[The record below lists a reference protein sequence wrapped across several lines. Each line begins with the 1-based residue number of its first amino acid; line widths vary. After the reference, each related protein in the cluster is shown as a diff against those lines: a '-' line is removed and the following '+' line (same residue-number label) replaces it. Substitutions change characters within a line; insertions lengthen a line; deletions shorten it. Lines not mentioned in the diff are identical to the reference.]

1 MTYQNRIKID
11 FLNIE
16 KNVVYLIGYP
26 IKLSPS
32 ERALLYEIAAKNGA
46 SIDDLLSLLAE
57 GVSRGNVAVHINSIN
72 RKAEAISGRRL
83 VLFENEKY
91 ILNPY
96 M

>member
-1 MTYQNRIKID
+1 MTYQNRIKVD

-16 KNVVYLIGYP
+16 KNGVYLIGYP

>member
-1 MTYQNRIKID
+1 MTYQNRIKVD

-16 KNVVYLIGYP
+16 KNGVYLIGYP

-32 ERALLYEIAAKNGA
+32 ECALLYEIAAKNGA

-72 RKAEAISGRRL
+72 RKAKAISGRRL

-91 ILNPY
+91 ILNPH

>member
-1 MTYQNRIKID
+1 MTYQNRIKVD

-16 KNVVYLIGYP
+16 KNGVYLIGYP

-57 GVSRGNVAVHINSIN
+57 GVSRGNVAVAINGVTSPQVQ
-72 RKAEAISGRRL
+72 SSSRRW
-83 VLFENEKY
+83 VAARHSHS
-91 ILNPY
+91 PAH
-96 M
+96 

>member
-1 MTYQNRIKID
+1 MTYQNRIKVD

-16 KNVVYLIGYP
+16 KNGVYLIGYP

-32 ERALLYEIAAKNGA
+32 ERALLYEIAAKNGVA
-46 SIDDLLSLLAE
+46 IDDLLPLLAE

-91 ILNPY
+91 ILNPC

>member
-1 MTYQNRIKID
+1 MTYTTNIRVG

-16 KNVVYLIGYP
+16 KNGIYLIGYP
-26 IKLSPS
+26 IKLSPT
-32 ERALLYEIAAKNGA
+32 ERILLCEIAESKGA
-46 SIDDLLSLLAE
+46 TIDTLLSLLSS

-91 ILNPY
+91 ILNPF